1 VSALPTFTHHPLR
14 VPAVLSVNG
23 AVLVSWFRQEADQR
37 QPRLWLGSVGIALA
51 VSAVLL
57 VGLDFTF
64 PLLAVCAWWW
74 CVRMPLAWLLP
85 LGLGVLTVAWVTVG
99 AGLIAVL
106 PLSAA
111 GLIWAS
117 IAAALAVLGVAGR
130 AIAHQRSA

>member
-1 VSALPTFTHHPLR
+1 MSALPTFTHHPLP
-14 VPAVLSVNG
+14 VPAVLRVKG
-23 AVLVSWFRQEADQR
+23 TVVLSWLRHEADRR

-57 VGLDFTF
+57 VGLDFAF
-64 PLLAVCAWWW
+64 PFLVVCAWWW
-74 CVRMPLAWLLP
+74 CLRMPFAWLLP

-106 PLSAA
+106 PLSVA

-130 AIAHQRSA
+130 AIERQRSA

>member
-14 VPAVLSVNG
+14 LTAALRVNG
-23 AVLVSWFRQEADQR
+23 LLSWFRHEADQR
-37 QPRLWLGSVGIALA
+37 QPRPWLGSVGIALA

-57 VGLDFTF
+57 VGLGFSF

-74 CVRMPLAWLLP
+74 CLRMPLAWLLP
-85 LGLGVLTVAWVTVG
+85 LGLGVLTVAWVAIG

-117 IAAALAVLGVAGR
+117 TAAVLAMLGVAGR
-130 AIAHQRSA
+130 AIERQRSA

>member
-1 VSALPTFTHHPLR
+1 MLTFTHLR
-14 VPAVLSVNG
+14 GHFPGTLTVHAATLG
-23 AVLVSWFRQEADQR
+23 GWFREQADQR

-57 VGLDFTF
+57 VGLDFAL

-74 CVRMPLAWLLP
+74 CLRMPLAWLLP
-85 LGLGVLTVAWVTVG
+85 LGLGVLGVAWVTIG

-106 PLSAA
+106 PLPTA

-130 AIAHQRSA
+130 AIERQRSA